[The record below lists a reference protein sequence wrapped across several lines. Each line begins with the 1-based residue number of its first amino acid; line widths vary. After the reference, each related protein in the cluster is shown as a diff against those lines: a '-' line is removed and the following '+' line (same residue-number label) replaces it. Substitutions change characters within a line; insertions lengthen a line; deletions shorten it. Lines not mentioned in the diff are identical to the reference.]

1 MKRFT
6 EFKTNTVKKVN
17 EQEVTNDPVEVK
29 QEVVKSEVST
39 FFSKLFEVRQI
50 AHIFHLQVNG
60 QMGSGWEHD
69 ALNEFYTSILEF
81 TDEIIEVYQGQYGIV
96 EGYEVIDPSVKN
108 DKTSLEYLKE
118 NVEYIKKERKA
129 ISSEDTHIHN
139 LIDEVIALFYKT
151 IYKLTYTK

>member
-1 MKRFT
+1 
-6 EFKTNTVKKVN
+6 
-17 EQEVTNDPVEVK
+17 
-29 QEVVKSEVST
+29 
-39 FFSKLFEVRQI
+39 
-50 AHIFHLQVNG
+50 
-60 QMGSGWEHD
+60 
-69 ALNEFYTSILEF
+69 
-81 TDEIIEVYQGQYGIV
+81 
-96 EGYEVIDPSVKN
+96 VIDPSVKN

>member
-6 EFKTNTVKKVN
+6 EFKTKTVKKIN
-17 EQEVTNDPVEVK
+17 EQEVSNEPTEVK

-39 FFSKLFEVRQI
+39 FLSKLFEVRQI
-50 AHIFHLQVNG
+50 SHIFHLQVNG

-69 ALNEFYTSILEF
+69 ALGEFYNSILEH

-96 EGYEVIDPSVKN
+96 EGYEIIDPSVKG
-108 DKTSLEYLKE
+108 DKNSLEYLKE

-129 ISSEDTHIHN
+129 IPIEDTHIHN
-139 LIDEVIALFYKT
+139 LIDEVIALFYRT